1 MPPGGMHG
9 PGPRAGPPG
18 KAANVGDDKWGKRS
32 LPPPPP
38 GMGGGAMGN
47 LPALHQAEK
56 KFKVPCSIIPWSI
69 TAVLLAEAWRSA
81 HASGSLQGQAPTCSR
96 YVHPSCATC
105 QPAHGRSKV
114 FCSWVGAS

>member
-1 MPPGGMHG
+1 MLDLTCRFTHTSFVPDFLRKDCAFHVDKLCVVTGMDARGGRGMPPGGMHG

-56 KFKVPCSIIPWSI
+56 KFKVQCFII
-69 TAVLLAEAWRSA
+69 
-81 HASGSLQGQAPTCSR
+81 
-96 YVHPSCATC
+96 
-105 QPAHGRSKV
+105 
-114 FCSWVGAS
+114 